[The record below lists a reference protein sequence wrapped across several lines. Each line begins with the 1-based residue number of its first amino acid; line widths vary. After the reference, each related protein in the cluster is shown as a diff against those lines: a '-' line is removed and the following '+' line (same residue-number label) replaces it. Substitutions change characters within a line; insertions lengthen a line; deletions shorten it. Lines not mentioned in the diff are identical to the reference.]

1 MGYSTANNDVMKK
14 SIQISAISSQIHT
27 ERTPF
32 STNRDTVREKTER
45 DSKHIQ
51 EKLKSEYSLQDEIE

>member
-51 EKLKSEYSLQDEIE
+51 EKLKSEYS